1 MNWFERWHESARRDA
16 ERQDKFIEKYYN
28 HKTYAGIF
36 RGLLTWAVAWYVLW
50 HIYDILDWLHDLT
63 GGRQSDPVKPGQI
76 RWIRMCASA
85 ICIPP
90 ILLSTTALI
99 VLTIARCQGWKYGS
113 KQKQETDAQPFKSE
127 ITDHQDQ

>member
-36 RGLLTWAVAWYVLW
+36 RGLLTWAVAWYILW
-50 HIYDILDWLHDLT
+50 HNYDIIDWFHNLF
-63 GGRQSDPVKPGQI
+63 GARFDPVKPGQI
-76 RWIRMCASA
+76 RWIRMCAST
-85 ICIPP
+85 IGGTGVLIY
-90 ILLSTTALI
+90 IISLI
-99 VLTIARCQGWKYGS
+99 VLPINRYRAKR
-113 KQKQETDAQPFKSE
+113 QKQETDTQLFKSE

>member
-63 GGRQSDPVKPGQI
+63 GGRQSDPVKPSQVSWV
-76 RWIRMCASA
+76 RLCASVM
-85 ICIPP
+85 CFPP
-90 ILLSTTALI
+90 ILLTILSLI
-99 VLTIARCQGWKYGS
+99 RLPIVRYRAKR
-113 KQKQETDAQPFKSE
+113 QKQETDAQKTTSE
-127 ITDHQDQ
+127 E